1 MKTEDLE
8 EVILQYETP
17 GYVFDEDRVRK
28 NVREF
33 YGVLGES
40 IQLCYA
46 MKANPF
52 LMEALSNE
60 VNRIE
65 VCSYG
70 EYQICRALSIP
81 AEKLLISGVLKNWGE
96 LWNILN
102 ECEDRAAYTIESL
115 SQYACISDWATRHGK
130 RISVYLRLTS
140 GNQFGMD
147 EETLCNVVE
156 LELERNQLDLRG
168 IHYFSGTQKKM
179 KKIEKE
185 LQYLDDFMMNLKKK
199 TSYLMSELEYGP
211 GLAVPYFVGQEDCRL
226 EELQKVAENLNSM
239 QWKGKVTLEMGRAF
253 VANAG
258 YYFTTVKDTK
268 RNKDINYC
276 IVDGGMHQMNYDGQ
290 IRGMYHPK
298 LQMFPTPV
306 SEEAQM
312 WTICGELCT
321 GNDVLVQNISIP
333 DLKVGSVLVFENTG
347 AYSVTEGMA
356 LFLSHILP
364 NVIMYSEQT
373 GFRLARKRKDTY
385 VMNMRDTK

>member
-33 YGVLGES
+33 YGILGKS
-40 IQLCYA
+40 VQLCYA

-52 LMEALSNE
+52 LMEALSKE

-199 TSYLMSELEYGP
+199 T
-211 GLAVPYFVGQEDCRL
+211 
-226 EELQKVAENLNSM
+226 
-239 QWKGKVTLEMGRAF
+239 
-253 VANAG
+253 
-258 YYFTTVKDTK
+258 
-268 RNKDINYC
+268 
-276 IVDGGMHQMNYDGQ
+276 
-290 IRGMYHPK
+290 
-298 LQMFPTPV
+298 
-306 SEEAQM
+306 
-312 WTICGELCT
+312 
-321 GNDVLVQNISIP
+321 
-333 DLKVGSVLVFENTG
+333 
-347 AYSVTEGMA
+347 
-356 LFLSHILP
+356 
-364 NVIMYSEQT
+364 
-373 GFRLARKRKDTY
+373 
-385 VMNMRDTK
+385 